1 MSKLDEVKETLNTL
15 RTILGLLSAFLI
27 AIGGA
32 LGSLFRSG
40 EIDVLFWLCAFF
52 MVIFIF
58 VGFIV
63 IRKIKQKTKEIG
75 GL

>member
-1 MSKLDEVKETLNTL
+1 
-15 RTILGLLSAFLI
+15 
-27 AIGGA
+27 
-32 LGSLFRSG
+32 
-40 EIDVLFWLCAFF
+40 

>member
-1 MSKLDEVKETLNTL
+1 
-15 RTILGLLSAFLI
+15 LLSAFLI

-32 LGSLFRSG
+32 LGSLFRAS
-40 EIDVLFWLCAFF
+40 EIDVLFWLCTFF

>member
-1 MSKLDEVKETLNTL
+1 M
-15 RTILGLLSAFLI
+15 
-27 AIGGA
+27 
-32 LGSLFRSG
+32 
-40 EIDVLFWLCAFF
+40 FF
-52 MVIFIF
+52 MVSFIF

>member
-1 MSKLDEVKETLNTL
+1 
-15 RTILGLLSAFLI
+15 
-27 AIGGA
+27 
-32 LGSLFRSG
+32 
-40 EIDVLFWLCAFF
+40 

-58 VGFIV
+58 VGFVV

>member
-1 MSKLDEVKETLNTL
+1 MWIFFLLLFLVLLHSKRLVH
-15 RTILGLLSAFLI
+15 FL
-27 AIGGA
+27 
-32 LGSLFRSG
+32 F
-40 EIDVLFWLCAFF
+40 IDVLFWLCTFF
-52 MVIFIF
+52 MVIFNF

>member
-32 LGSLFRSG
+32 LGSLFRAG
-40 EIDVLFWLCAFF
+40 EIDVLFWLCTFF

>member
-32 LGSLFRSG
+32 LG
-40 EIDVLFWLCAFF
+40 
-52 MVIFIF
+52 
-58 VGFIV
+58 
-63 IRKIKQKTKEIG
+63 T
-75 GL
+75 